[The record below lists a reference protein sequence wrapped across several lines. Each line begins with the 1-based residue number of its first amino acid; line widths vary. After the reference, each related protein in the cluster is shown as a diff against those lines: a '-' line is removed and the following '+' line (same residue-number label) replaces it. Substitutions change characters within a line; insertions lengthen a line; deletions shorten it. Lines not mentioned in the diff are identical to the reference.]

1 MPQADRFS
9 SFPAIGEHFGRDH
22 STVIHAYNLIAR
34 RISND
39 SAFRMSI
46 EKIERELK
54 AIQATPREG
63 AVDGKS
69 MGWAMMTTLCIA
81 GGKPASY
88 RQANRRL
95 RDRRRAAV
103 HLIDNFTQSQF
114 PFVCETLSASLNKCT
129 GTYYYLLIYFLERL
143 ILGVVRGG
151 SRTMGIVVERHRCMN
166 GLSLVQGIVE
176 RRNTVP
182 ILGHV
187 LIEPEAQS
195 IRLAATDL
203 EVGISTQVPCKSGK
217 EKSLTLNARKLFE
230 IVRETEGEEFSI
242 NSLDNDWVELKCG
255 RARFKM
261 MGLDPRSFP
270 AMPSQSTKADAPR
283 KSVKA
288 ASDLSASVLAA
299 MIDKTIFA
307 VSPDEAR
314 YNLSG
319 VYLEAHDA
327 GMARMV
333 ATDGHRLSMIDR
345 EVPGFSMEGGTI
357 IPRKGLTE
365 LRKLLDQGGD
375 ARSRTCSSM
384 ASSPRS
390 SADRPKSRCAWSRAN
405 SPTIAA

>member
-1 MPQADRFS
+1 
-9 SFPAIGEHFGRDH
+9 
-22 STVIHAYNLIAR
+22 
-34 RISND
+34 
-39 SAFRMSI
+39 
-46 EKIERELK
+46 
-54 AIQATPREG
+54 
-63 AVDGKS
+63 
-69 MGWAMMTTLCIA
+69 
-81 GGKPASY
+81 
-88 RQANRRL
+88 
-95 RDRRRAAV
+95 
-103 HLIDNFTQSQF
+103 
-114 PFVCETLSASLNKCT
+114 
-129 GTYYYLLIYFLERL
+129 
-143 ILGVVRGG
+143 
-151 SRTMGIVVERHRCMN
+151 MGIVVERQSLLS
-166 GLSLVQGIVE
+166 GLTLVQGIVE

-187 LIEPEAQS
+187 LIEPDAQS

-203 EVGISTQVPCKSGK
+203 EVGISTHVPCKSGK

-230 IVRETEGEEFSI
+230 IVRETEGDEFSI

-255 RARFKM
+255 RSRFKM

-288 ASDLSASVLAA
+288 ALTIPATVLAM

-327 GMARMV
+327 GKARMV

-345 EVPGFSMEGGTI
+345 VVPEFAMEGGTI

-375 ARSRTCSSM
+375 AEVKLMLDGQLASLKRGPTEVSMRLVEGEFPDYRGVVPKQTKHRIKVSRDALQASIKRAAIFSNERYHGVKLALANGSLTVSSTSPEM
-384 ASSPRS
+384 GEASEAIDIEYHGEEFAVGFNASYLLQALSVIPAESEIELGLSDEASPGLLRTPS
-390 SADRPKSRCAWSRAN
+390 DSEFSYVVMPMRL
-405 SPTIAA
+405 

>member
-1 MPQADRFS
+1 
-9 SFPAIGEHFGRDH
+9 
-22 STVIHAYNLIAR
+22 
-34 RISND
+34 
-39 SAFRMSI
+39 
-46 EKIERELK
+46 
-54 AIQATPREG
+54 
-63 AVDGKS
+63 
-69 MGWAMMTTLCIA
+69 
-81 GGKPASY
+81 
-88 RQANRRL
+88 
-95 RDRRRAAV
+95 
-103 HLIDNFTQSQF
+103 
-114 PFVCETLSASLNKCT
+114 
-129 GTYYYLLIYFLERL
+129 
-143 ILGVVRGG
+143 
-151 SRTMGIVVERHRCMN
+151 MGIVVERQSLMN

-187 LIEPEAQS
+187 LIEPEAQT
-195 IRLAATDL
+195 IGLAATDL
-203 EVGISTQVPCKSGK
+203 EVGIRTQVPCKSGK

-242 NSLDNDWVELKCG
+242 NSLDNDWVELKSG
-255 RARFKM
+255 RSRFKM

-288 ASDLSASVLAA
+288 ALTIPATVLAM

-327 GMARMV
+327 GKARMV

-345 EVPGFSMEGGTI
+345 VVPGFAMEGGTI

-375 ARSRTCSSM
+375 AEVTLTLDGQLASLKRGPTEVSMRLVEGEFPDYRGVVPKQTKYRIKVSRDALQASIKRAAIFSNERYHGVKLALASGALTVSSTSPEM
-384 ASSPRS
+384 GEASETIDVDYHGEEFAVGFNAAYLLQALSVIPAESEIDLGLSDEASPGLLRTPS
-390 SADRPKSRCAWSRAN
+390 DSEFSYVVMPMRL
-405 SPTIAA
+405 